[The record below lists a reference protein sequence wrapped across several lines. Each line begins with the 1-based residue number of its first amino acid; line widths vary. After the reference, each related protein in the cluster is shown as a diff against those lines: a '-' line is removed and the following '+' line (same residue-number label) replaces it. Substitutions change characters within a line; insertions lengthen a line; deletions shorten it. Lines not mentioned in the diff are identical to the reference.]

1 MTRGRLW
8 TKAQISMIQTNIGP
22 SMDTVESKITNLDQ
36 DLVMVSMIQ
45 YHVDRRP
52 SMTLEQQPA
61 WQSNSNE
68 EPNSNSISMI

>member
-1 MTRGRLW
+1 
-8 TKAQISMIQTNIGP
+8 
-22 SMDTVESKITNLDQ
+22 MDTVESKITNLDQ